1 MYRAKLFKKYQLV
14 FCLNFTQK
22 MPQRQWFKSKY
33 AFPTSDFSIM
43 KDNYSVE
50 QKGVLE
56 ISVWGAFFVYLRV
69 NTFNSQGKSIKAHRG
84 MGEID
89 CYVFNMMARQNLIFS
104 FFNLSVIAL

>member
-43 KDNYSVE
+43 KDSYSVE
-50 QKGVLE
+50 QKRVLE

-69 NTFNSQGKSIKAHRG
+69 NTFNSQGKSLKCPSELGRTH
-84 MGEID
+84 
-89 CYVFNMMARQNLIFS
+89 
-104 FFNLSVIAL
+104 